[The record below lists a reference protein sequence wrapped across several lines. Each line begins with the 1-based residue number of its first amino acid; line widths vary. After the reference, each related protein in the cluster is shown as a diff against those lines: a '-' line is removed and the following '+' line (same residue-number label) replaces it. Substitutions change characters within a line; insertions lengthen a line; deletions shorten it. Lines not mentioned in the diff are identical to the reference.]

1 MIGHEGLLIVVGMTT
16 VISAIILATAA
27 MKIGTYYAIA
37 RIMLVPS
44 ILGSIF
50 LGEMHV
56 SGRYGNLFWPLVV
69 YFGAITLAL
78 IISYRIRTR

>member
-1 MIGHEGLLIVVGMTT
+1 MIEHEGLLIIVGMTT

-27 MKIGTYYAIA
+27 MKIATYYAIA
-37 RIMLVPS
+37 RIMLVSS

-56 SGRYGNLFWPLVV
+56 SGRYGNLFWPTIV
-69 YFGAITLAL
+69 YFGAIALAL
-78 IISYRIRTR
+78 IAAYRIRTK